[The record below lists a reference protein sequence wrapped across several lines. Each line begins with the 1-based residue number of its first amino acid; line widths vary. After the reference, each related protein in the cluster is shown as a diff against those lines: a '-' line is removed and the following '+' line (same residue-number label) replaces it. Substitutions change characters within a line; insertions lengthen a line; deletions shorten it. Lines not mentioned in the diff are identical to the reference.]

1 MAVLFVGVYVFFL
14 SFILLYSLMELNLL
28 FIYLFKSENRVDSEM
43 NERPYVTIQLPVYN
57 EMYVVERLID
67 SICKLNYP
75 KNRMEIQVLDDSSD
89 ETVALVKAKV
99 NYWKEQGVQ
108 IEQLIRPTRSGFK
121 AGALAFGL
129 ETAKGE
135 FIAIFDADFDPE
147 AEFLNRTLCY
157 FKNEKVGVVQTRW
170 KHMNKNY
177 SLLTKLQAFALDAHF
192 TIEQTGRNKGGHFI
206 NFNGTAGIWRRRCI
220 DDAGG
225 WEADT
230 LTEDL
235 DLSYR
240 AQMRGWKF
248 QYLEEVESPAELPVT
263 MSALKNQQFRWA
275 KGAAECAKKNLGKML
290 LKRGLGFTTKVM
302 AIFHLLNSFLYICI
316 IMLAFMSVTLMY
328 FVSNHPEYASVY
340 DSLQVFFIST
350 VILGLVY
357 YVGSTLKTENRL
369 KDSVKFILYYFIFLS
384 VSMSLSLYNTIG
396 VIEGYL
402 GRKSPFV
409 RTPKFNISHV
419 NNSNWKENKYLGSIK
434 RLSVLTWLEALVIVY
449 FSFGFITSIQLG
461 PLSFAPFYAMLIFG
475 FSYSLFLTIRHTR
488 YAK

>member
-1 MAVLFVGVYVFFL
+1 M
-14 SFILLYSLMELNLL
+14 
-28 FIYLFKSENRVDSEM
+28 
-43 NERPYVTIQLPVYN
+43 
-57 EMYVVERLID
+57 
-67 SICKLNYP
+67 
-75 KNRMEIQVLDDSSD
+75 
-89 ETVALVKAKV
+89 
-99 NYWKEQGVQ
+99 
-108 IEQLIRPTRSGFK
+108 
-121 AGALAFGL
+121 
-129 ETAKGE
+129 
-135 FIAIFDADFDPE
+135 
-147 AEFLNRTLCY
+147 
-157 FKNEKVGVVQTRW
+157 VQTRW

-316 IMLAFMSVTLMY
+316 IMLAFMSVPLMY
-328 FVSNHPEYASVY
+328 IVSNHPEYASVY